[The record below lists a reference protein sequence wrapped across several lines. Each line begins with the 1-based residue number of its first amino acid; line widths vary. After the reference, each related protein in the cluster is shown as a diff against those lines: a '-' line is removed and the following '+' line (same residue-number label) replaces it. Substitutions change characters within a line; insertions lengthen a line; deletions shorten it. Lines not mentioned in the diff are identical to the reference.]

1 MPRPF
6 FFIPLCYET
15 RTGQDIRHAE
25 TLLGLHGVPSRAAGD
40 HPLRPGGPRHAG
52 ADAHGRREIAHVSG
66 SDPRPRGAV
75 HRRHAAHR
83 PDEGPGRPAPGAG
96 RPGRCDPF
104 GPFAAADRHRAGQL
118 RLRRREIPLRGPR
131 AAGDRG
137 VPPAR
142 RAHER
147 TADRRR
153 RGPLH
158 LAVGLRLPALVPAHR
173 RAARKT
179 PRRPR
184 AGAHRL
190 GHENSGRRHHA
201 PPEIPRTAH
210 SAQQFRAPQPLVQRP
225 PHRRQERTAAAAG
238 PQRPR
243 HGHRL
248 RPHAGGHRA
257 DRRPPASGG
266 HDGRRLPRRTGTRRA
281 VAAAGGVAL
290 GQDARDGGHQRLRH
304 GHRQSGR
311 AVRGPLCDVRLAR
324 KLLPGGRPRGPRLT
338 ACLCPAARGL
348 GRQRPHRA
356 AFRAGVPSAGEDQ
369 GDLRTDLFLPANRH
383 RRRRRSVVPVQ
394 HTRLLRPRAPLFGDR
409 HERPE
414 TAPAERLHDPHR
426 RTGEPRAG
434 NVLRQP
440 RRAVQTPR
448 AARRTRPLHPHPA
461 AALQR
466 RLHRVPPHRRGR
478 TGHLERLHRPAGQ
491 GAAQTA
497 LAAAR
502 DPLHPLE
509 PLAHPLYER
518 GTPSARRPLHSPRD
532 L

>member
-25 TLLGLHGVPSRAAGD
+25 TLLGLHGVPSRAARD

-137 VPPAR
+137 VRPAR

-201 PPEIPRTAH
+201 PPEIPRTA
-210 SAQQFRAPQPLVQRP
+210 SAAPTTRTDSCCGWSATSPARASSTSARGRAPSKSPTSCV
-225 PHRRQERTAAAAG
+225 RRA
-238 PQRPR
+238 
-243 HGHRL
+243 
-248 RPHAGGHRA
+248 
-257 DRRPPASGG
+257 RRPPPTTADWDTPSGRC
-266 HDGRRLPRRTGTRRA
+266 GRRSGSRARRA
-281 VAAAGGVAL
+281 
-290 GQDARDGGHQRLRH
+290 
-304 GHRQSGR
+304 
-311 AVRGPLCDVRLAR
+311 
-324 KLLPGGRPRGPRLT
+324 
-338 ACLCPAARGL
+338 
-348 GRQRPHRA
+348 
-356 AFRAGVPSAGEDQ
+356 
-369 GDLRTDLFLPANRH
+369 
-383 RRRRRSVVPVQ
+383 
-394 HTRLLRPRAPLFGDR
+394 
-409 HERPE
+409 
-414 TAPAERLHDPHR
+414 
-426 RTGEPRAG
+426 
-434 NVLRQP
+434 
-440 RRAVQTPR
+440 
-448 AARRTRPLHPHPA
+448 
-461 AALQR
+461 
-466 RLHRVPPHRRGR
+466 
-478 TGHLERLHRPAGQ
+478 
-491 GAAQTA
+491 
-497 LAAAR
+497 
-502 DPLHPLE
+502 
-509 PLAHPLYER
+509 
-518 GTPSARRPLHSPRD
+518 
-532 L
+532 